1 MYKKAKKTKKTQKAV
16 FGPEMVEYFN
26 IHDKYYAGLD
36 PKNYMLTSLGFTLS
50 DYIKAYSE
58 SKMQI
63 PSDLDSYG
71 SSAMEVIRVAVKRH
85 KDMRS
90 MVC

>member
-1 MYKKAKKTKKTQKAV
+1 MKKRVKKVNKSV
-16 FGPEMVEYFN
+16 FGTDMLEYFN

-58 SKMQI
+58 QQLQM
-63 PSDLDSYG
+63 PDLDQAGG
-71 SSAMEVIRVAVKRH
+71 SAIEVIKVAVQRH

-90 MVC
+90 MIC